1 MWSLLSLVFD
11 LIFAAEAIKQGR
23 RDGSLRGKQL
33 WVTLLGTALILGVTL
48 APLYFM
54 NSDQLQRHVGFIV
67 TWILASILLGVGGL
81 VITLRRVNL
90 RKSVGSV
97 NGAIQAQASR

>member
-11 LIFAAEAIKQGR
+11 LIFTAEAIKQGR

-33 WVTLLGTALILGVTL
+33 WITLLGTALLLGVAL

-67 TWILASILLGVGGL
+67 TWILTSILLGVAGL
-81 VITLRRVNL
+81 VITLRRINL
-90 RKSVGSV
+90 RKPVAPVS
-97 NGAIQAQASR
+97 GAIPAEASR